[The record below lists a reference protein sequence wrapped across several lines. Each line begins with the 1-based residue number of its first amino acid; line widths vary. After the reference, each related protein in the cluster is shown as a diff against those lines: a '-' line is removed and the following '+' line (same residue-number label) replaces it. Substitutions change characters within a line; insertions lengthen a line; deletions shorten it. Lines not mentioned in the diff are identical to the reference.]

1 MPESFSPFFVS
12 LKTAMMATAINFVLG
27 LVTAW
32 WMLMYQGRLRRILDA
47 LLTLPLILPPTV
59 LGFFLLL
66 VLGNRSPLGQ
76 LLNQL
81 GISIIFT
88 WAAAAVA
95 ATVVAFPL
103 MYKTTLAA
111 FEQIDFT
118 MVQAA
123 RTLKA
128 SEWRIFWQVLL
139 PLAWPGIL
147 AGTILSFSRAMGEF
161 GATLMVGGSIPGIT
175 RTMPIEI
182 FLAAESGQMDLAL
195 MWVMLIVG
203 LSLTVIVAVNARHS
217 TSVPSWLIKRCFN
230 QIYWGDLI
238 HKSTATLSLDSFSA
252 SLRESLTQP
261 INLVVEIEK
270 QLSEFSLDVSFTA
283 DARPLGILGTSG
295 AGKSVTLRAVAGL
308 ETPAKGRILLNGR
321 VLFDEGSGVNVPSR
335 DRNVGFVFQNYALFP
350 HLTVAQ
356 NIAFGMQHL
365 PKPQRAAYVYKYLAQ
380 MELSRLGD
388 RYPSQLSGGQQQ
400 RVALARAL
408 ATQPDILLLDEP
420 LSALDTYLRSR
431 IEKLLAKIFAN
442 YAGITLFVTH
452 KLEEAYRVCPELLV
466 LSKGQVLASDTKEA
480 IFRRPS
486 TFVVAQITECKN
498 FSRAVKLSSQHIRAL
513 DWNCEIAVAHPIP
526 HNLAYVG
533 IRAHHV
539 QFLDVQ
545 VSDIHD
551 LKNQHSN
558 SQNLS
563 IPDLKQSK
571 RHNIFSAWIA
581 TISETQH
588 RVTLYIKLNTRPNG
602 TQDHHLQVE
611 LYREKWE
618 ILKDCPEPFNIAL
631 IPERVLLLSM

>member
-12 LKTAMMATAINFVLG
+12 LKTATMSTAINVVLG
-27 LVTAW
+27 LVIAR
-32 WMLMYQGRLRRILDA
+32 WMLVYRGRLRRIIDA

-66 VLGNRSPLGQ
+66 ILGNRSPLGQ

-88 WAAAAVA
+88 WTATVIA

-128 SEWRIFWQVLL
+128 SEWRIFWQILL

-147 AGTILSFSRAMGEF
+147 AGTILSFARAMGEF
-161 GATLMVGGSIPGIT
+161 GATLMVGGSIPGLT

-182 FLAAESGQMDLAL
+182 FFAAESGQMDLAL
-195 MWVMLIVG
+195 IWVMLMVGIALIV
-203 LSLTVIVAVNARHS
+203 IIAVNPRKS
-217 TSVPSWLIKRCFN
+217 SPVPSRVVKRCFN
-230 QIYWGDLI
+230 QIYWGDFEP
-238 HKSTATLSLDSFSA
+238 KSRTTLPLA
-252 SLRESLTQP
+252 SPHPLLKASQTQP

-270 QLSEFSLDVSFTA
+270 QLSDFWLNVSFRA
-283 DARPLGILGTSG
+283 DACPLGILGASG
-295 AGKSVTLRAVAGL
+295 AGKSLTLRAIAGL
-308 ETPAKGRILLNGR
+308 ETPTKGKILLNGR
-321 VLFDEGSGVNVPSR
+321 VLFDAHSGVNVPSC

-356 NIAFGMQHL
+356 NIAFGMQHM
-365 PKPQRAAYVYKYLAQ
+365 PKSQRAAYVSHYLAQ
-380 MELSRLGD
+380 VELSELGD

-420 LSALDTYLRSR
+420 LSALDTYLRSH
-431 IEKLLAKIFAN
+431 IEKLLATIFTN

-452 KLEEAYRVCPELLV
+452 KLEEAYRVCPYLLV
-466 LSKGQVLASDTKEA
+466 LSQGKVLASDTKEA
-480 IFRRPS
+480 IFQHPS

-498 FSRAVKLSSQHIRAL
+498 FSRALELSSHQIQAL
-513 DWNCEIAVAHPIP
+513 DWDCEITVANPIP

-539 QFLDVQ
+539 QFLDVR
-545 VSDIHD
+545 
-551 LKNQHSN
+551 N
-558 SQNLS
+558 
-563 IPDLKQSK
+563 LKQLEQP
-571 RHNIFSAWIA
+571 NVFSAWIA
-581 TISETQH
+581 AISETQH
-588 RVTLYIKLNTRPNG
+588 RVTLYIKLNAQPTCR
-602 TQDHHLQVE
+602 QDYHLQVE
-611 LYREKWE
+611 VYREKWK
-618 ILKDCPEPFNIAL
+618 ILKERSEPFNVAL
-631 IPERVLLLSM
+631 IPERILLLSM